1 MKIRYKKYRI
11 NRYIYIYTK
20 KYLNYPATSS
30 LLRIFPII
38 MSSPPQSKLSV
49 PTKKDSTVAIV
60 IGQQR
65 RVSDTKGRI
74 NSPDP
79 ISKPV
84 EPCKHIESCV
94 DNSDKKQSSIDRVTH
109 SMEVMRNDHNKK
121 KFLINDIL
129 QQKTL
134 QEQAIPASQN
144 RLQLLSLFTRGMVKT
159 LNII

>member
-1 MKIRYKKYRI
+1 
-11 NRYIYIYTK
+11 
-20 KYLNYPATSS
+20 
-30 LLRIFPII
+30 

-65 RVSDTKGRI
+65 RVSDTKDRI
-74 NSPDP
+74 NSPDA

-84 EPCKHIESCV
+84 EPGKHMERYV
-94 DNSDKKQSSIDRVTH
+94 DNDDKKQSNIDSVPH
-109 SMEVMRNDHNKK
+109 SKEVMRNDLNKK

-129 QQKTL
+129 QQKTI

-144 RLQLLSLFTRGMVKT
+144 RLQLLSLFTRGMLT
-159 LNII
+159 PLNITQFNPSYLVTHIH